1 MAEGRTI
8 QLTCFGKTDVGR
20 RRELNEDTLYYSE
33 RLGFAMVADGM
44 GGRDFGEV
52 ASSLCV
58 STLNKTFKKYFPE
71 TLRGRALAGDEVL
84 GNVVRQTIDTWVR
97 DMNGVVWDFGSLDT
111 RYREMGTTL
120 ALVFHEEDYI
130 AVAHVGDSRVYRIR
144 DGVIEQITE
153 DHSFVNAQLRAGLI
167 TPAEALHSQHKNII
181 TRAIGTRAVVKA
193 DVAVHPAEE
202 GDLYLL
208 CSDGL
213 SDLADD
219 GDILATMKHE
229 DMDLERSVQAL
240 IDLANSRGGKDNITV
255 VLARLDPPGSGNGN
269 PGGNG
274 SDAS

>member
-1 MAEGRTI
+1 
-8 QLTCFGKTDVGR
+8 
-20 RRELNEDTLYYSE
+20 
-33 RLGFAMVADGM
+33 M

-58 STLNKTFKKYFPE
+58 STLNKTFKKYFPQ
-71 TLRGRALAGDEVL
+71 TLRGRPMAGDETIA
-84 GNVVRQTIDTWVR
+84 NIVRQTIDTWVR

-120 ALVFHEEDYI
+120 ALVFHEADYV

-144 DGVIEQITE
+144 EGVIEQITE

-167 TPAEALHSQHKNII
+167 TPAEAANSQHKNII

-193 DVAVHPAEE
+193 DVAVHEAHE
-202 GDLYLL
+202 GDIYLL

-213 SDLADD
+213 SDLAGE
-219 GDILATMKHE
+219 GDILATMKAAE
-229 DMDLERSVQAL
+229 MDLANSVQAL

-255 VLARLDPPGSGNGN
+255 VLARLDPTG
-269 PGGNG
+269 
-274 SDAS
+274 DE